1 MVICPSLKLHFDDA
15 NGKPLAGGFLLTY
28 SGSSSNPVQTY
39 TDYTG
44 AALNPQKITL
54 DGRGEC
60 SVWLDPNITYMFV
73 LQDSLGAQIY
83 TVNGVKGS
91 GSGSG
96 SGAGSSVT
104 STDSTV
110 TITATTATDGSTV
123 YDLSVQG
130 VIDRITA
137 EASARESADASISAA
152 LEQETVARQGADTAL
167 QAAIDAKTV
176 NVTSPITKASGV
188 DGNPVIGHSAF
199 STEGTYGDQ
208 SGDRTLEWGGSFK
221 VLHETIDNFGH
232 VSAIGDN
239 TITLPSINNRD
250 FRGTLNNL
258 LVPNGSFQQA
268 SVSKISGSMSA
279 SANAIPLAAG
289 LYHISIRNSA
299 IPRVASTGSTY
310 TDDAVICIAVYLNG
324 SVYDTFCFHPD
335 VTSSTSAYY
344 MYSLD
349 MNLAQSG
356 RLTFYNE
363 YISTGT
369 QEWDCSGE
377 VWIHAVAN
385 ATTGETGATGPT
397 GAQGPQGIQG
407 NDGPTGAT
415 GPQGEKGDTGA
426 TGATGGGLSA
436 VAHDDTLSGD
446 GTTDNPLSVVGGGD
460 TYEVKVN
467 SAGTAGYLYDKVN
480 TAVPIQKKVEND
492 QLVIYQD
499 PVEASPLSML
509 STPSVDNVLSTL
521 NVVTNGTQQL
531 SWIAIQAHAFT
542 VPNYYTP
549 DITDIWN
556 YININTQGAS
566 AEGVH
571 FVGIYAYDLTTN
583 TIHLVC
589 MSVNGASHDNTASG
603 IASLATGYVNTATG
617 YNIIKPG
624 LIYYA
629 FHACDQTALTV
640 AGNSSSTF
648 NLSQPYPSLILYNLR
663 NGLTVTDF
671 VTNYGTIDL
680 STSTLSH
687 QESTGKRFL
696 AVRHAT

>member
-60 SVWLDPNITYMFV
+60 SVWLDPNITYMFI

-130 VIDRITA
+130 VIDQITA
-137 EASARESADASISAA
+137 EASARESADTSISAA
-152 LEQETVARQGADTAL
+152 LEQETQARQGADTAL

-232 VSAIGDN
+232 VSAVGEN
-239 TITLPSINNRD
+239 TIKLPSINNRD
-250 FRGTLNNL
+250 FRGPLNNL

-299 IPRVASTGSTY
+299 IPRVASTGSIY

-324 SVYDTFCFHPD
+324 SAYDAFYFHPD
-335 VTSSTSAYY
+335 VTSSISAYY

-349 MNLAQSG
+349 INLTQSG

-369 QEWDCSGE
+369 QEWDCGGQI
-377 VWIHAVAN
+377 WIHAVAN
-385 ATTGETGATGPT
+385 ATTGG
-397 GAQGPQGIQG
+397 
-407 NDGPTGAT
+407 
-415 GPQGEKGDTGA
+415 
-426 TGATGGGLSA
+426 TGGGLSA

-460 TYEVKVN
+460 TYKVKVN

-480 TAVPIQKKVEND
+480 TEVPIQKKVEND

-499 PVEASPLSML
+499 PVQASPLSML

-521 NVVTNGTQQL
+521 NVVTNGTIQL
-531 SWIAIQAHAFT
+531 SWIAIQAHAFA

-549 DITDIWN
+549 DTTDIWN
-556 YININTQGAS
+556 YININTQGTS

-583 TIHLVC
+583 TMNLVC
-589 MSVNGASHDNTASG
+589 MSENGASHDNTATG

-624 LIYYA
+624 FIYYA
-629 FHACDQTALTV
+629 FHACDQTALNV
-640 AGNSSSTF
+640 AGNSSSAF
-648 NLSQPYPSLILYNLR
+648 NLSQPYPSLILYNLS

>member
-110 TITATTATDGSTV
+110 TVTATTATDGSTV

-250 FRGTLNNL
+250 FRGTLKNL

-289 LYHISIRNSA
+289 LYHISIKNNVT
-299 IPRVASTGSTY
+299 PRVTAAGSIY
-310 TDDAVICIAVYLNG
+310 TDDASIYIAVYLNG
-324 SVYDTFCFHPD
+324 SIYDTFCFHPD
-335 VTSSTSAYY
+335 VTSVIGGYY
-344 MYSLD
+344 MFSLD
-349 MNLAQSG
+349 MNLSQSG
-356 RLTFYNE
+356 TLTFYNK
-363 YISTGT
+363 YVSTET
-369 QEWDCSGE
+369 QEWDCGGQI
-377 VWIHAVAN
+377 WIHAVAN
-385 ATTGETGATGPT
+385 ATTGG
-397 GAQGPQGIQG
+397 
-407 NDGPTGAT
+407 
-415 GPQGEKGDTGA
+415 
-426 TGATGGGLSA
+426 TGGGLSA
-436 VAHDDTLSGD
+436 VAHDDTLSGDGTTDNPLSVVGGGLTEVAHDATLSGD

-499 PVEASPLSML
+499 PVQASPLSML

-531 SWIAIQAHAFT
+531 SWIAIQAHAFA

-549 DITDIWN
+549 GITDIWN

-589 MSVNGASHDNTASG
+589 MSVNGASHDNAATG

>member
-1 MVICPSLKLHFDDA
+1 MLICPSLKLHFDDA

-28 SGSSSNPVQTY
+28 AGTSSNPVQTY
-39 TDYTG
+39 TDFLG
-44 AALNPQKITL
+44 SVMNPQKITL
-54 DGRGEC
+54 DGRGEA
-60 SVWLDPNITYMFV
+60 SVWLDPSITYMFI

-91 GSGSG
+91 GGSGSG
-96 SGAGSSVT
+96 SGSSVI
-104 STDSTV
+104 SADSTV
-110 TITATTATDGSTV
+110 TITATTGTDGSTV
-123 YDLSVQG
+123 YNLSVQS
-130 VIDRITA
+130 VIDSVNA
-137 EASARESADASISAA
+137 EIA
-152 LEQETVARQGADTAL
+152 ARQGGDSSLQNALSAETLARTGADTAL
-167 QAAIDAKTV
+167 QNAIAAKTV
-176 NVTSPITKASGV
+176 NVTSPITKTAGG
-188 DGNPVIGHSAF
+188 DGNPIVGMEASPAN
-199 STEGTYGDQ
+199 GTYGDL
-208 SGDRTLEWGGSFK
+208 SGTRSLAWGDSFK
-221 VLHETIDNFGH
+221 TIKETVDNFGRIVDADTVTLTLPALSANDFRGSMNNALIPNGTFQQATVTRVSGNISISSNAITLPKGTYH
-232 VSAIGDN
+232 ITLKDTAVPHVTEDGSVYVDDTSIVSAIYLDG
-239 TITLPSINNRD
+239 TI
-250 FRGTLNNL
+250 
-258 LVPNGSFQQA
+258 
-268 SVSKISGSMSA
+268 
-279 SANAIPLAAG
+279 
-289 LYHISIRNSA
+289 
-299 IPRVASTGSTY
+299 
-310 TDDAVICIAVYLNG
+310 
-324 SVYDTFCFHPD
+324 YDQFDFHPD
-335 VTSSTSAYY
+335 VTSSISQDFTYA
-344 MYSLD
+344 LD
-349 MNLAQSG
+349 LVLSG
-356 RLTFYNE
+356 THSVSFYAK
-363 YISTGT
+363 YVSTGT
-369 QEWDCSGE
+369 QQWDCGGQI
-377 VWIHAVAN
+377 WIHAVAN
-385 ATTGETGATGPT
+385 ATTGG
-397 GAQGPQGIQG
+397 
-407 NDGPTGAT
+407 
-415 GPQGEKGDTGA
+415 
-426 TGATGGGLSA
+426 TGGGLSA

-480 TAVPIQKKVEND
+480 TEVPIQKKVEND

-499 PVEASPLSML
+499 PVQASPLSML
-509 STPSVDNVLSTL
+509 STPSVDNVLSTI
-521 NVVTNGTQQL
+521 NVVTNGTMQL

-589 MSVNGASHDNTASG
+589 MSVNGASHDNTATG

-648 NLSQPYPSLILYNLR
+648 NLSQPYPSLILYNLS